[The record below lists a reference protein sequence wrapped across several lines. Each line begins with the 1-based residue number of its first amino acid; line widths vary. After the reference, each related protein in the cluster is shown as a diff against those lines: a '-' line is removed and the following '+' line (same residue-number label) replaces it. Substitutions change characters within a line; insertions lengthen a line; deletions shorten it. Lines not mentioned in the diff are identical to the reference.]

1 MSSQRSRTEA
11 SQRELSEKEYVCSVC
26 GATVV
31 PEEHDTSRGVRY
43 RCPEC
48 GKFMKP
54 LTPEDGEEA
63 PLEDPKEGARRMLI
77 RGKHTVDEI
86 MTETGLSKPVV
97 TGLKGALAK

>member
-1 MSSQRSRTEA
+1 MTEEVEETTEESHSGLTEA

-48 GKFMKP
+48 GN
-54 LTPEDGEEA
+54 
-63 PLEDPKEGARRMLI
+63 
-77 RGKHTVDEI
+77 
-86 MTETGLSKPVV
+86 S
-97 TGLKGALAK
+97 